1 MLSNQK
7 GCILWMVKGQSMHW
21 MWMEQLPN
29 DIQTLRYL
37 WTLLFMEIV
46 GAHRWEILSKKSAI
60 FIWMDEWINK

>member
-29 DIQTLRYL
+29 DIQTLRY
-37 WTLLFMEIV
+37 
-46 GAHRWEILSKKSAI
+46 
-60 FIWMDEWINK
+60 